1 MNMLSIPEIFSQFSY
16 YQENYLSLIQ
26 QPELYYTA
34 VEGAFVSVRPFATV
48 QLYLGDLLQLWFSEK
63 WLVESARESW
73 IATYFSAQ
81 TEAQERVYIYAL
93 EGKLWSKPLQAQAWS
108 KSQHAS
114 CTVQLERT
122 LKYYCYYKALTAPQ
136 PKLKS
141 VQKTFHH
148 V

>member
-1 MNMLSIPEIFSQFSY
+1 MNTLSIPEIFSQFSY

-73 IATYFSAQ
+73 IATYFSEQ
-81 TEAQERVYIYAL
+81 IEAQERVYIYAL
-93 EGKLWSKPLQAQAWS
+93 EGQLWSKPLQAQAWL
-108 KSQHAS
+108 KSEHAS
-114 CTVQLERT
+114 CIVQLEHT
-122 LKYYCYYKALTAPQ
+122 LKYYCYYKALSVPQ
-136 PKLKS
+136 YKLKPA
-141 VQKTFHH
+141 
-148 V
+148 

>member
-1 MNMLSIPEIFSQFSY
+1 MNTLSIPEIFSQFSY

-34 VEGAFVSVRPFATV
+34 VEGAFVSIQPFATV

-63 WLVESARESW
+63 WLVESERESW
-73 IATYFSAQ
+73 IATYFSEQ

-93 EGKLWSKPLQAQAWS
+93 EGKLWSKSLQAQAWS

-114 CTVQLERT
+114 CTIQLERT

-136 PKLKS
+136 SKLKS

-148 V
+148 A

>member
-1 MNMLSIPEIFSQFSY
+1 MNTLSIPEIFSQFSY

-73 IATYFSAQ
+73 IATYFSEQ
-81 TEAQERVYIYAL
+81 IEAQERVYIYAL
-93 EGKLWSKPLQAQAWS
+93 EGQLWSKPLQAQAWL
-108 KSQHAS
+108 KSEHAS
-114 CTVQLERT
+114 CTVQLEHT
-122 LKYYCYYKALTAPQ
+122 LKYYCYYKALSAPQ
-136 PKLKS
+136 YKLKP
-141 VQKTFHH
+141 V
-148 V
+148 

>member
-1 MNMLSIPEIFSQFSY
+1 MNTLSIPEIFSQFSY

-73 IATYFSAQ
+73 IATYFSEQ
-81 TEAQERVYIYAL
+81 IEAQERVYIYAL
-93 EGKLWSKPLQAQAWS
+93 EGQLWSKPLQAQAWL
-108 KSQHAS
+108 KSEHAS
-114 CTVQLERT
+114 CIVQLEHT
-122 LKYYCYYKALTAPQ
+122 LKYYCYYKALSAPQ
-136 PKLKS
+136 YKLKPA
-141 VQKTFHH
+141 
-148 V
+148 

>member
-1 MNMLSIPEIFSQFSY
+1 MNTLSIPEIFSQFSY

-26 QPELYYTA
+26 QPELYYTV
-34 VEGAFVSVRPFATV
+34 VEGAFVSVKPFATV

-63 WLVESARESW
+63 WLVESERESW
-73 IATYFSAQ
+73 IATYFSEQ
-81 TEAQERVYIYAL
+81 TEVQERVYIYAL
-93 EGKLWSKPLQAQAWS
+93 EGKLWSKSLQAQAWS

-136 PKLKS
+136 SKLKS

-148 V
+148 A

>member
-1 MNMLSIPEIFSQFSY
+1 MNTLSIPEIFSQFSY

-26 QPELYYTA
+26 QPELYYTV
-34 VEGAFVSVRPFATV
+34 VEGAFVSVKPFATV

-63 WLVESARESW
+63 WLVESERESW
-73 IATYFSAQ
+73 IATYFSEQ
-81 TEAQERVYIYAL
+81 TEVQERVYIYAL
-93 EGKLWSKPLQAQAWS
+93 EGKLWSKSLQAQAWS

-114 CTVQLERT
+114 CTVQLEPT

-136 PKLKS
+136 SKLKS

-148 V
+148 A